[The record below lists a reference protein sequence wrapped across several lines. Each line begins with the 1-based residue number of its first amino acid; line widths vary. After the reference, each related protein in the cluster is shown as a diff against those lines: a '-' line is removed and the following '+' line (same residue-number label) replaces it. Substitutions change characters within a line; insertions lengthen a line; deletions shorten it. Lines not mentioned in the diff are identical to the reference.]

1 MTGGLIDKGKHR
13 AAMGANDINQY
24 LLDLATFREHV
35 PVSWLDFN
43 WLQIH

>member
-24 LLDLATFREHV
+24 LLDLATFRGHLTD
-35 PVSWLDFN
+35 SSTGCKSTDRK
-43 WLQIH
+43 